1 MKLLLFLQA
10 LRLSFHFSSIHFYI
24 ISHHPHKFIQCGSR
38 CGILLLLHISD
49 GHIIHTK
56 VSLCL
61 CIFQDT
67 NSYQSVEKT
76 TQLFDNLT
84 LQKKSIFSSLI
95 ACILLLIS
103 ILQYYYDTKFVI
115 ILLSA
120 KFYSYI
126 EIRIFD
132 SNINFFIFCYI

>member
-103 ILQYYYDTKFVI
+103 HIT
-115 ILLSA
+115 ILLRYEVRNNIAISQIL
-120 KFYSYI
+120 FLYRNPN
-126 EIRIFD
+126 IR
-132 SNINFFIFCYI
+132 

>member
-67 NSYQSVEKT
+67 NSYQSVEKS
-76 TQLFDNLT
+76 TQLFDNRT
-84 LQKKSIFSSLI
+84 LQKKSIFSCFI

-103 ILQYYYDTKFVI
+103 YIT
-115 ILLSA
+115 ILLRYEVRNNIA
-120 KFYSYI
+120 ITQILFLYRNPN
-126 EIRIFD
+126 IR
-132 SNINFFIFCYI
+132 

>member
-10 LRLSFHFSSIHFYI
+10 LRPSFHFSSIHFYI
-24 ISHHPHKFIQCGSR
+24 ISHNPHKFIQCGSR

-76 TQLFDNLT
+76 TLLFDNLT

-103 ILQYYYDTKFVI
+103 HIT
-115 ILLSA
+115 ILLR
-120 KFYSYI
+120 Y
-126 EIRIFD
+126 EVRN
-132 SNINFFIFCYI
+132 NIAISQNLFLYRNPNNR